1 MTHKSLMCGFCAFQ
15 LCHLKEGADTSLT
28 EQLSVVEFLRRE
40 EQAILGQSQELLGLQ
55 RQPLPSQPS
64 FEQNQV
70 G

>member
-1 MTHKSLMCGFCAFQ
+1 MCDFCASQ
-15 LCHLKEGADTSLT
+15 LSRLKEGADTSLT

-40 EQAILGQSQELLGLQ
+40 EQAILGQSLELLGLQ
-55 RQPLPSQPS
+55 QQPLPSQPS